1 MNESYEQL
9 IEQRQKERAIMAA
22 IMLEVEQEGFT
33 DLDEVLTELE
43 GMEQ

>member
-9 IEQRQKERAIMAA
+9 TERHDRERAIMAA
-22 IMLEVEQEGFT
+22 IMLEAEQEGFT

-43 GMEQ
+43 GVE

>member
-1 MNESYEQL
+1 MNEPFEQL
-9 IEQRQKERAIMAA
+9 IDQNEKERAIMAA

-43 GMEQ
+43 GVE